1 MNSIPPI
8 KPPRGIKPTKETV
21 SLLIFH
27 LFNCYNIIIF
37 LKL

>member
-1 MNSIPPI
+1 MNSIPPT

-27 LFNCYNIIIF
+27 LFNYYYLIIII
-37 LKL
+37 L